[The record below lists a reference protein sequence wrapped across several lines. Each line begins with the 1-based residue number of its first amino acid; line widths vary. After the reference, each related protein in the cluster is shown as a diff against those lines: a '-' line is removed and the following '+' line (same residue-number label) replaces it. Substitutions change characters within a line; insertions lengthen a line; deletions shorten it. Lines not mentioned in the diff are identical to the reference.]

1 MPHHWNLGRKFRLL
15 LPPSRPAAAPLLPGR
30 ICSVHQLKHHDER
43 GVEVLPRAELP
54 ARSRAPAAEG
64 GERPALP
71 GGTRTRYT
79 TALLPAAS
87 DMAAVYVAG
96 LLANW
101 LVEDLSLRQGLPQ
114 ASLLIVAALCAA
126 GVSLFGS
133 RSWGLYHPVREFR
146 GQWLSVLLTTIV
158 MLLGDVVMAVSP
170 RPGFVAAL
178 LLTSAMSFVLMP
190 ILATL
195 VRMWAAR
202 QGWWGQRV
210 LVLGTGESSE
220 AICRWLTANRDRG
233 LRVVGVVGDLDSA
246 TEEFS
251 VPRLGP
257 LEKLGWIAEHC
268 AVQVAVVS
276 DHRVDE
282 EPIAS
287 LVRGTGH
294 RIRDWIY
301 VSEFS
306 ECPALWTTAG
316 EIGSRPAL
324 HVANRLSRVE
334 WRLLKRGFD
343 LLAGLILLVLCMPL
357 LLTAAALIKLTSRGP
372 ILFQQRRLGYHGR
385 MFVAWKLRTMRA
397 DAEAYLQRYL
407 DDHPELRAEWNEK
420 YKLPHDPRVTLLGRV
435 LRRTCID
442 ELPQLWNVVK
452 GEMSLVGPRPMLAE
466 EMDRYRC
473 YQLDYV
479 EYTRVR
485 PGLTG
490 LWQVLRTPTT
500 TYDERVQ
507 YNSYYVRNWCIWLD
521 AYLLARTFHT
531 LLFGNGLS

>member
-1 MPHHWNLGRKFRLL
+1 
-15 LPPSRPAAAPLLPGR
+15 
-30 ICSVHQLKHHDER
+30 
-43 GVEVLPRAELP
+43 
-54 ARSRAPAAEG
+54 
-64 GERPALP
+64 
-71 GGTRTRYT
+71 
-79 TALLPAAS
+79 
-87 DMAAVYVAG
+87 MAAVYVAG

-101 LVEDLSLRQGLPQ
+101 MVADVSLRQGLPQ
-114 ASLLIVAALCAA
+114 LSLLIFAALCAT

-146 GQWLSVLLTTIV
+146 AQWLSVLLTTTV
-158 MLLGDVVMAVSP
+158 MLIGDVVMAVSP
-170 RPGFVAAL
+170 RPGFIAAL
-178 LLTSAMSFVLMP
+178 LLTSAMSLVLMP
-190 ILATL
+190 VLATL
-195 VRMWAAR
+195 VRLWATR
-202 QGWWGQRV
+202 QRWWGQRV
-210 LVLGTGESSE
+210 VLLGTDQSSE
-220 AICRWLTANRDRG
+220 AICRWLMANPDRG
-233 LRVVGVVGDLDSA
+233 LLVVGVVGDLDASA
-246 TEEFS
+246 GQMP
-251 VPRLGP
+251 VPCLGP
-257 LEKLGWIAEHC
+257 LEKLGWIAEQC

-276 DHRVDE
+276 DHRLDE

-294 RIRDWIY
+294 RMRDWIY
-301 VSEFS
+301 VSEFAD
-306 ECPALWTTAG
+306 CPALWTTAG

-324 HVANRLSRVE
+324 HVANRLARVE
-334 WRLLKRGFD
+334 WRFLKRSFD
-343 LLAGLILLVLCMPL
+343 LLAGLILLMLCMPL
-357 LLTAAALIKLTSRGP
+357 LLIAAALIRLTSRGP
-372 ILFQQRRLGYHGR
+372 ILFQQRRLGYRGR

-407 DDHPELRAEWNEK
+407 NEHPELRAEWDEK

-466 EMDRYRC
+466 EIDRYRRH
-473 YQLDYV
+473 QLDYV

-500 TYDERVQ
+500 TYDDRVH